1 MVVSTVNMINMTVF
15 QLGSMMV
22 TYLVVLLQ
30 LDLSKPQILRDAVN
44 VTSPTTTDDVSA

>member
-1 MVVSTVNMINMTVF
+1 MTVTTAILL

-30 LDLSKPQILRDAVN
+30 LGIAGTSGLKDAAN
-44 VTSPTTTDDVSA
+44 ATTS